1 MSFFQREQIPVRD
14 PLLIDEGEKRIP
26 DEWRRRY
33 EKRAIDKLPADV
45 TKAFDRVW
53 QVEREKDLLRSDM
66 QRKLRRA
73 NWKIWIMGLVISPI
87 ASEGVKKLMHW
98 IFG

>member
-1 MSFFQREQIPVRD
+1 VSRVRD

-26 DEWRRRY
+26 DEWRQNY
-33 EKRAIDKLPADV
+33 LKRSIEELPADV

-53 QVEREKDLLRSDM
+53 QVEREKDKLRADM
-66 QRKLRRA
+66 QEKLRRA
-73 NWKIWIMGLVISPI
+73 KRQIWVMGLIISPI
-87 ASEGVKKLMHW
+87 AGELVKRLLHW